1 MGTLDKK
8 IEELKALRE
17 SLEAGK
23 TVAAEMYEA
32 LKTVP
37 AFIDYEDTKAHNKEV
52 DAAIT
57 QLENEIRAEAV
68 AVYKAGVK
76 QPHEKVKIENHT
88 IVKPYN
94 EANAREWCFTNF
106 RPALTLDTKTFEKA
120 AKDGQIPS
128 NIVETDTEPRAK
140 ISSKL

>member
-23 TVAAEMYEA
+23 TVAAEMHEA
-32 LKTVP
+32 LINSR
-37 AFIDYEDTKAHNKEV
+37 AYIDYEDMKAQNKST

-57 QLENEIRAEAV
+57 QLENEIRTEAV
-68 AVYKAGVK
+68 AVYKAGVR

-140 ISSKL
+140 IASKL

>member
-1 MGTLDKK
+1 MDTLNKK

-17 SLEAGK
+17 NLEAGK
-23 TVAAEMYEA
+23 SVAAKMYEN
-32 LKTVP
+32 LKNDP
-37 AFIDYEDTKAHNKEV
+37 AFFHYEDMKERNKKM

-57 QLENEIRAEAV
+57 QLENEIRTEAV

-106 RPALTLDTKTFEKA
+106 RPALALDTRTFEKA

-140 ISSKL
+140 IASKL